1 MIQFTDSYKIT
12 LDLPGGSDS
21 SGGKSNISSYI
32 SFSDR
37 VQDSYNK
44 SNSRKFLIGSD
55 PNICG
60 GEPIIIGTRISVVNI
75 AEKYIVLEW
84 NIEQIRGAYPQ
95 LSIDQIYACIE
106 YYYNNKAKIETILM
120 EELEADAAA

>member
-1 MIQFTDSYKIT
+1 MIAFSNSYKIT

-21 SGGKSNISSYI
+21 SEGKANITSTI

-60 GEPIIIGTRISVVNI
+60 GEAIIIGTRISVANI
-75 AEKYIVLEW
+75 IEKHIMLGW
-84 NIEQIRGAYPQ
+84 NIEHLQEACPQ

-106 YYYNNKAKIETILM
+106 YYHNNKAKIETLLQ
-120 EELEADAAA
+120 EELEADAAS